1 MILFILDFTGG
12 NMDIQSE
19 ELFSQVNPQ
28 STLGK
33 IIQFPITRI
42 FSVCIFFVP
51 VLILSN
57 LLAIHVIE
65 HSPEPFNTIL
75 NYPRD
80 ILTFFG
86 VLFAYR
92 LYGRVV
98 EQRKTFEITGKS
110 GLREFGLGALISLG
124 IVGFMILLMAGLGYY
139 RIDHFDSPRILINRL
154 FHFGMAAFL
163 EELLF
168 RAILFKL
175 IEEWCGSW
183 IALVTVGILFGF
195 GHIINPNA
203 TFWTSLG
210 LVISDSFLLAGAY
223 MLTRRI
229 WMVWG
234 LHMSWNFFQAAVF
247 GMPNSGKT
255 FTSWIIPTIHGP
267 GWITGGSF
275 GIEASYI
282 QIVISLAVGL
292 FILREAID
300 NDQLVLPVWRRK

>member
-1 MILFILDFTGG
+1 VSHDLNIIQYELKINIVYWISCWISECLSIGACCLSIFLNQEVTEAYIETERNRMILFILDFTGG

-98 EQRKTFEITGKS
+98 EQRKTFEIK
-110 GLREFGLGALISLG
+110 
-124 IVGFMILLMAGLGYY
+124 
-139 RIDHFDSPRILINRL
+139 D
-154 FHFGMAAFL
+154 
-163 EELLF
+163 
-168 RAILFKL
+168 
-175 IEEWCGSW
+175 
-183 IALVTVGILFGF
+183 
-195 GHIINPNA
+195 
-203 TFWTSLG
+203 
-210 LVISDSFLLAGAY
+210 
-223 MLTRRI
+223 
-229 WMVWG
+229 
-234 LHMSWNFFQAAVF
+234 
-247 GMPNSGKT
+247 
-255 FTSWIIPTIHGP
+255 
-267 GWITGGSF
+267 
-275 GIEASYI
+275 
-282 QIVISLAVGL
+282 
-292 FILREAID
+292 
-300 NDQLVLPVWRRK
+300 